1 MPKIKYVTKFH
12 VSRGL
17 LGELIIFLKRTSN
30 IPMRV
35 ILGRVPVTIVAV
47 KKQ

>member
-17 LGELIIFLKRTSN
+17 LGELIIFLNRTSN
-30 IPMRV
+30 VHTRV
-35 ILGRVPVTIVAV
+35 ILRPVPVNIVAV
-47 KKQ
+47 EKL